1 MRSASAEQATSA
13 PPSASV
19 TASPRAA
26 TARNCAPAMLLRK
39 AMMTSAEQAAHPM
52 LRLLLAVVLGLLPLL
67 AQATM
72 SDCVAAGRDLSA
84 VTQVLEDPGGTLT
97 PDVVLRRTGADWRPA
112 SVRSLQPGYSAS
124 AWWLRIRLRNPGHE
138 ACAAWLLAGPA
149 QLRDVQAFLPRQDG
163 GWTHMVA
170 GADHPLNAWPAP
182 VRQPVFPL
190 TLEAATDSVVLLR
203 ISSPGRRLAFTPQL
217 WAEHAFE
224 RARIFESLVDGAVFG
239 AMLLLVCFGVALGG
253 VFRRPRLVYLALAV
267 LAYTFYVGL
276 LYNYGYVHLWPGNGA
291 LNDWLTRFMMAMTF
305 FAGNLYFCD
314 VLRVSRLHRAWSLAL
329 AAIRSAFLLLA
340 LGSQWIE
347 PGLWQATIHRI
358 DSVAVLLLL
367 VVLAIQLRQ
376 RAVGWFPPTLLAL
389 GLLEPA
395 MRAAYRVGLHTFYTA
410 DNHLFS
416 VTVLPGGVILIA
428 TLISQMAKARR
439 NELNAKEAL
448 ERQRE
453 TERTRLEEL
462 VGLRTTQ
469 LQQALR
475 ARSGL
480 LARIGHD
487 LRAPLAAMLDSA
499 RQWQAGAVEK
509 NFPRVIERNARHQME
524 MIDELVEFSR
534 DELAELELIEAPG
547 YLHGFLH
554 EVAEQAHLEAARRGN
569 TLECRFAEDLPPVVV
584 ADFRRLRQV
593 LANLLGN
600 AAKFTRDGRV
610 VFAVQARPAT
620 PGQICLAVA
629 VEDNGMGIPQAE
641 RGRLLQPFAR
651 GSNAG
656 SHEGSGLGLAIV
668 TQLLQLMGGTLRM
681 EDASGGGSRFAF
693 ELALPIADEEAIET
707 GGEVP
712 TVAVDGAGRTVLVV
726 DDQLQNRELL
736 CDLLDGFGFVALA
749 AADGHVA
756 LHLLRERNV
765 DLVVTDQC
773 MDGLDGWGLLAA
785 VRAQWPRLP
794 VLLYSAAPP
803 RRPEGAESALAFDAC
818 LLKPLQPDAL
828 LSQIAELAGASASG
842 LTGVEPARLS
852 RWDPARVS

>member
-1 MRSASAEQATSA
+1 
-13 PPSASV
+13 
-19 TASPRAA
+19 
-26 TARNCAPAMLLRK
+26 
-39 AMMTSAEQAAHPM
+39 MMTSAEQAAHSM
-52 LRLLLAVVLGLLPLL
+52 LRLLLAVVLGLSPLF
-67 AQATM
+67 AQATTH
-72 SDCVAAGRDLSA
+72 DCAAASRDLSA
-84 VTQVLEDPGGTLT
+84 VTQVLEDPDATLT
-97 PDVVLRRTGADWRPA
+97 PDAVLRRAGADWRPA

-124 AWWLRIRLRNPGHE
+124 AWWLRIRLRNPGHD

-149 QLRDVQAFLPRQDG
+149 QLRDVQAFLPRPDG
-163 GWTHMVA
+163 GWTRMVA
-170 GADHPLNAWPAP
+170 GADHPLDAWPAP

-190 TLEAATDSVVLLR
+190 TLEAGADSIVLLR
-203 ISSPGRRLAFTPQL
+203 ISSPGRRMAFTPQL

-224 RARIFESLVDGAVFG
+224 RARLFESLVDGAVFG

-276 LYNYGYVHLWPGNGA
+276 LYNYGYVHLWPGNAA
-291 LNDWLTRFMMAMTF
+291 LNDWLTRFMVAMTF

-314 VLRVSRLHRAWSLAL
+314 VLRVSRLHRAWSVAL

-340 LGSQWIE
+340 LGSQWVE

-358 DSVAVLLLL
+358 DSVAVVLLL
-367 VVLAIQLRQ
+367 VVLAIQLRR

-389 GLLEPA
+389 GLMEPA

-416 VTVLPGGVILIA
+416 LTVLPGGVILIA

-439 NELNAKEAL
+439 NELRANEAL
-448 ERQRE
+448 ERQRDS
-453 TERTRLEEL
+453 ERARLEEL

-547 YLHGFLH
+547 YLHGFLQ
-554 EVAEQAHLEAARRGN
+554 EVAEQAHLDAARRGN
-569 TLECRFAEDLPPVVV
+569 TLDCRFAESLPPVVV

-600 AAKFTRDGRV
+600 AAKFTRDGRI
-610 VFAVQARPAT
+610 VFAVEGRPAA

-629 VEDNGMGIPQAE
+629 VEDNGMGIPRTE
-641 RGRLLQPFAR
+641 RERLQQPFAR

-668 TQLLQLMGGTLRM
+668 TQLLQLMGGTLRI
-681 EDASGGGSRFAF
+681 DDGPDGGSRFAF
-693 ELALPIADEEAIET
+693 DLVLSIADEEAIET
-707 GGEVP
+707 GGEIP
-712 TVAVDGAGRTVLVV
+712 TATVDGAGRTVLVV
-726 DDQLQNRELL
+726 DDQRQNRELL
-736 CDLLDGFGFVALA
+736 CDLLGGSGFVVLA
-749 AADGHVA
+749 AADGHAA
-756 LHLLRERNV
+756 LCLLHDRDV
-765 DLVVTDQC
+765 DLVLTDQC
-773 MDGLDGWGLLAA
+773 MEGLDGWGLLVA
-785 VRAQWPRLP
+785 VRAQWPGLP
-794 VLLYSAAPP
+794 VMLCSAAPP
-803 RRPEGAESALAFDAC
+803 RRPEGADPALAFDGC
-818 LLKPLQPDAL
+818 VLKPVQADAL
-828 LSQIAELAGASASG
+828 LAQVAVLVGDAASG
-842 LTGVEPARLS
+842 CGVEAAPSSVPRRGAARLL
-852 RWDPARVS
+852 

>member
-1 MRSASAEQATSA
+1 MITRAE
-13 PPSASV
+13 
-19 TASPRAA
+19 R
-26 TARNCAPAMLLRK
+26 
-39 AMMTSAEQAAHPM
+39 MTRPV
-52 LRLLLAVVLGLLPLL
+52 LRLLLAVVLGLFPLL
-67 AQATM
+67 AQATTP
-72 SDCVAAGRDLSA
+72 DCVAAGRDLSA
-84 VTQVLEDPGGTLT
+84 VTQVLEDPAGTFT
-97 PDVVLRRTGADWRPA
+97 PDAVLRRTDVGWRLA

-124 AWWLRIRLRNPGHE
+124 AWWLRIRLRNPGHD

-149 QLRDVQAFLPRQDG
+149 QLRDVQAFLPRPDG
-163 GWTHMVA
+163 GWTRLVA
-170 GADHPLNAWPAP
+170 GANHPLDAWPAP

-190 TLEAATDSVVLLR
+190 TLQAATDSTVLVR

-276 LYNYGYVHLWPGNGA
+276 LYNYGYVHLWPGNGV
-291 LNDWLTRFMMAMTF
+291 LNDWLTRFMVAMTF

-314 VLRVSRLHRAWSLAL
+314 VLRVSRLHRAWGVAL

-340 LGSQWIE
+340 LGSQWVE

-358 DSVAVLLLL
+358 DSVAVALLL
-367 VVLAIQLRQ
+367 VVLAIQLRR

-389 GLLEPA
+389 GLMEPA

-416 VTVLPGGVILIA
+416 LTVLPGGVILIA

-439 NELNAKEAL
+439 NELHAKAAL

-453 TERTRLEEL
+453 SERARLEEL
-462 VGLRTTQ
+462 VGVRTTQ

-499 RQWQAGAVEK
+499 RQWQAGVVEK
-509 NFPRVIERNARHQME
+509 DFSRVIERNARHQME

-547 YLHGFLH
+547 YLQGFLH
-554 EVAEQAHLEAARRGN
+554 EVTEQAKLDAARRGN
-569 TLECRFAEDLPPVVV
+569 TLECRFAEGLPPVVV

-600 AAKFTRDGRV
+600 AAKFTRDGRI
-610 VFAVQARPAT
+610 VFAVETRSAA
-620 PGQICLAVA
+620 PGQVCLAVA
-629 VEDNGMGIPQAE
+629 VEDNGMGIPPTE
-641 RGRLLQPFAR
+641 RERMLQPFAR

-668 TQLLQLMGGTLRM
+668 AQLLQLMGGTLRM
-681 EDASGGGSRFAF
+681 DDAPGGGSRFAF
-693 ELALPIADEEAIET
+693 ELVLSIADEEAVDP
-707 GGEVP
+707 GGEIP
-712 TVAVDGAGRTVLVV
+712 TVVVDGAGRTVLVV
-726 DDQLQNRELL
+726 DDQRQNRELL
-736 CDLLDGFGFVALA
+736 CDLLDGSGFVALA
-749 AADGHVA
+749 AADGHAA
-756 LHLLRERNV
+756 LCLLRERNV
-765 DLVVTDQC
+765 DLVLTDQC

-785 VRAQWPRLP
+785 VRAQWPDLP
-794 VLLYSAAPP
+794 VLLCSAAPP
-803 RRPEGAESALAFDAC
+803 RRPEGTESALAFDAC
-818 LLKPLQPDAL
+818 LLKPVQPDAL
-828 LSQIAELAGASASG
+828 LAQIATLAGASPPGLLGAESG
-842 LTGVEPARLS
+842 RRS
-852 RWDPARVS
+852 RRVPARVS

>member
-1 MRSASAEQATSA
+1 MILAE
-13 PPSASV
+13 
-19 TASPRAA
+19 RE
-26 TARNCAPAMLLRK
+26 ARLV
-39 AMMTSAEQAAHPM
+39 S
-52 LRLLLAVVLGLLPLL
+52 RLLLAVVLGLLPLL
-67 AQATM
+67 AHATM
-72 SDCVAAGRDLSA
+72 PDCVAAVRDLSP
-84 VTQVLEDPGGTLT
+84 VTRVLEDPSSTFS
-97 PDVVLRRTGADWRPA
+97 PDMVLARTDADWQPA

-124 AWWLRIRLRNPGHE
+124 TWWLRIRLRNPGRE
-138 ACAAWLLAGPA
+138 ACTAWLLAGPA
-149 QLRDVQAFLPRQDG
+149 QLRDVQAFLPRPNG
-163 GWTHMVA
+163 GWTRMVA
-170 GADHPLNAWPAP
+170 GAGHPLNAWPAP

-190 TLEAATDSVVLLR
+190 TLQAATDSTVLLR

-291 LNDWLTRFMMAMTF
+291 LNDWLTRFMVAMTF

-314 VLRVSRLHRAWSLAL
+314 VLRVSRLHRAWSVTL
-329 AAIRSAFLLLA
+329 AAVRSAFLLLA
-340 LGSQWIE
+340 LGSQWVE

-358 DSVAVLLLL
+358 DSVAVILLLA
-367 VVLAIQLRQ
+367 VLAIQLRR

-389 GLLEPA
+389 GLMEPA

-416 VTVLPGGVILIA
+416 LTVLPGGVILIA

-439 NELNAKEAL
+439 NELRANEAL

-453 TERTRLEEL
+453 SERARLEEL

-487 LRAPLAAMLDSA
+487 LRGPLAAMLDSA

-534 DELAELELIEAPG
+534 DELAELELIEATG
-547 YLHGFLH
+547 YLHGFLQ
-554 EVAEQAHLEAARRGN
+554 EVAEQAHLDAARRGN
-569 TLECRFAEDLPPVVV
+569 TLECRFAKDLPPVVV
-584 ADFRRLRQV
+584 TDFRRLRQV

-600 AAKFTRDGRV
+600 AAKFTRDGHI
-610 VFAVQARPAT
+610 VFTVEGRPAA

-629 VEDNGMGIPQAE
+629 VEDNGMGIPRTE
-641 RGRLLQPFAR
+641 RERLLQPFAR

-668 TQLLQLMGGTLRM
+668 TQLLQLMGSTLRI
-681 EDASGGGSRFAF
+681 DDGPDGGSRFAF
-693 ELALPIADEEAIET
+693 EVVLSVADEDAIET
-707 GGEVP
+707 GGETPSV
-712 TVAVDGAGRTVLVV
+712 VVDGDGRAVLVV
-726 DDQLQNRELL
+726 DDQPQNRELL
-736 CDLLDGFGFVALA
+736 CDLLDGCGFVALA
-749 AADGHVA
+749 AADGHMA
-756 LHLLRERNV
+756 LRLLWERNV
-765 DLVVTDQC
+765 DLVLTDQY

-794 VLLYSAAPP
+794 VLLCSAAPP
-803 RRPEGAESALAFDAC
+803 RRPEEVDPAIAFDAH
-818 LLKPLQPDAL
+818 LLKPPQPDAL
-828 LSQIAELAGASASG
+828 LTLVAELVGISASRLLRAESG
-842 LTGVEPARLS
+842 RISRGDSARLS
-852 RWDPARVS
+852 

>member
-1 MRSASAEQATSA
+1 
-13 PPSASV
+13 
-19 TASPRAA
+19 
-26 TARNCAPAMLLRK
+26 
-39 AMMTSAEQAAHPM
+39 MMTSAEQGAHPM
-52 LRLLLAVVLGLLPLL
+52 LRLLLAVVLGLSPLF
-67 AQATM
+67 AQATTH
-72 SDCVAAGRDLSA
+72 DCVAASRDLSA
-84 VTQVLEDPGGTLT
+84 VTQVLEDPDATLT
-97 PDVVLRRTGADWRPA
+97 PDAVLHSNGADWRPA

-124 AWWLRIRLRNPGHE
+124 TWWLRIRLRNPGHE

-149 QLRDVQAFLPRQDG
+149 QLRDVQAFLPRADG
-163 GWTHMVA
+163 GWTRMVA

-190 TLEAATDSVVLLR
+190 TLEAATDATVLLR

-217 WAEHAFE
+217 WTEHAFE

-239 AMLLLVCFGVALGG
+239 AMLLLVCFGVALGY
-253 VFRRPRLVYLALAV
+253 VFHRPRLVYLALAV
-267 LAYTFYVGL
+267 LAYTFYVAL

-291 LNDWLTRFMMAMTF
+291 LNDWLTRFMVAMTF

-314 VLRVSRLHRAWSLAL
+314 VLRVSRLHRAWSVAL
-329 AAIRSAFLLLA
+329 GAIRCAFVLLA
-340 LGSQWIE
+340 LGSQWVE

-358 DSVAVLLLL
+358 DSVAVVLLL
-367 VVLAIQLRQ
+367 VVLAIQLRR

-389 GLLEPA
+389 GLMEPA

-416 VTVLPGGVILIA
+416 LTVLPGGVILIA

-439 NELNAKEAL
+439 NELHANDAL

-453 TERTRLEEL
+453 SERARLEEL
-462 VGLRTTQ
+462 VGLRTAQ

-534 DELAELELIEAPG
+534 DELVQLELIEAPG

-554 EVAEQAHLEAARRGN
+554 EVAEQAHLDAARRGN
-569 TLECRFAEDLPPVVV
+569 TLECRLADGLPPVVV

-600 AAKFTRDGRV
+600 AAKFTRDGRL
-610 VFAVQARPAT
+610 VFAVESRPTA
-620 PGQICLAVA
+620 PGQICLSVA
-629 VEDNGMGIPQAE
+629 VEDNGMGIPQTE
-641 RGRLLQPFAR
+641 RERLLQPFAR

-668 TQLLQLMGGTLRM
+668 TQLLHLMGSTLRIGDGP
-681 EDASGGGSRFAF
+681 EGGSRFAF
-693 ELALPIADEEAIET
+693 ELVLSTADEEAIES
-707 GGEVP
+707 GGEIP
-712 TVAVDGAGRTVLVV
+712 TVAIDGAGRAVLVV

-736 CDLLDGFGFVALA
+736 CDLLDGTGFVAFV
-749 AADGHVA
+749 AADGHAA
-756 LHLLRERNV
+756 LRLLQEQNV

-785 VRAQWPRLP
+785 VRGQWPGLP
-794 VLLYSAAPP
+794 VLLCSAAPP
-803 RRPEGAESALAFDAC
+803 RRPEGVKPSLVFDAC
-818 LLKPLQPDAL
+818 LLKPVQPDVLLAQVAAL
-828 LSQIAELAGASASG
+828 LAGSSLSG
-842 LTGVEPARLS
+842 LPGAEPESVSRRGSARAS
-852 RWDPARVS
+852 